1 MYHIPTKQFVPLAK
15 LKSTAPTNIYRV
27 DLHPRLS
34 RDGRR
39 VSIDATH
46 EGLGRQMYLLDIGP
60 ILDNPPGGA
69 PVRSVPVTAYKETPH
84 GVTTNET
91 DRAQSAKKFG
101 VYEVTLH
108 GDGAVDNPFDTVAT
122 VVFTPPSEQAN
133 AKTVYAFYDGGNTW
147 RARVYVSESGTWKWV
162 SACKTDKGLDGRS
175 GTFTAEDS
183 HLRGRLLTHPRNPRQ
198 WMTED
203 GRWFLNLNDTAYFL
217 LCTHDAGG
225 KPIPFEDFTAYVR
238 DAVAQGI
245 TSLRSF
251 AVCGPKGFQ
260 ADDTGMWAND
270 VFADAGFT
278 RFRLDRF
285 QGIDRRLQWLL
296 DNYPEVYVQLILFP
310 RGSRWKV
317 DETFWKSLSDT
328 QKERLLRWMLARY
341 AAYPQ
346 IFWLVVNDAH
356 YGPEYPNN
364 NAFAREVGAYFR
376 RTTRG
381 STRSRRA
388 TPGRFR
394 FISAQRTGRLTCI
407 LRTATIWGPPPTS
420 AITSSPSRS
429 FSARTAMSRIIS
441 IWTRRTCG
449 ISSGGSSGPGCSR
462 AARPTTADAGGS
474 CNRTHRPANAPR
486 SHPGRTPPVSPPP

>member
-1 MYHIPTKQFVPLAK
+1 MTGPARPKIRLFESSYNGHVSYIPGPGGDWIISDTYAVEGYQYLFLYHIPTKQFVPLAK

-34 RDGRR
+34 RDRR
-39 VSIDATH
+39 MVSIDATH

-60 ILDNPPGGA
+60 ILDHPPARNASAWGER
-69 PVRSVPVTAYKETPH
+69 PRSPEDVVR
-84 GVTTNET
+84 GRTTYEET
-91 DRAQSAKKFG
+91 DRVQIVKKFG

-122 VVFTPPSEQAN
+122 VIFTPPSGQAN

-147 RARVYVSESGTWKWV
+147 RARVYVSEPGVWKWA
-162 SACKTDKGLDGRS
+162 SACKTDKGLDGRR
-175 GTFTAEDS
+175 GTFTAQDS
-183 HLRGRLLTHPRNPRQ
+183 NLRGRLLIHPRNSRQ

-238 DAVAQGI
+238 DAVAKGI

-260 ADDTGMWAND
+260 ANDTEMWAND

-296 DNYPEVYVQLILFP
+296 DNYPEVYVQFILFP
-310 RGSRWKV
+310 RGSSWKA

-346 IFWLVVNDAH
+346 IFWLDRQRRPLWSPVSQQQRVCQGSRCVLPHARSVAAPALD
-356 YGPEYPNN
+356 GPRPPGS
-364 NAFAREVGAYFR
+364 VLFR
-376 RTTRG
+376 GRGLGDLPASGGQLRSGSRRLRALPPVRQAGLSRRG
-381 STRSRRA
+381 S
-388 TPGRFR
+388 
-394 FISAQRTGRLTCI
+394 L
-407 LRTATIWGPPPTS
+407 
-420 AITSSPSRS
+420 
-429 FSARTAMSRIIS
+429 
-441 IWTRRTCG
+441 
-449 ISSGGSSGPGCSR
+449 
-462 AARPTTADAGGS
+462 
-474 CNRTHRPANAPR
+474 
-486 SHPGRTPPVSPPP
+486 